1 MMELSVTRFRQGKHE
16 LYLSVL
22 SAGELT
28 PRCQVD
34 VYRPGPEPTGYQ
46 RDPTVSRVRAVARYV
61 SDTHGLG
68 LMPTAVLVN
77 IREGAVFTPERP
89 ESRKGT
95 LYVPDDEWFWVEDG
109 QHRYKGL
116 ELAAEKYGFKPDD
129 YDVPVV
135 FTTVSLPEERDIFV
149 VVNDKAK
156 SVPTDLT
163 STLFMD
169 QFGEAVRGMTG
180 GEDDKILTATE
191 MRKAAGVYIASR
203 LAKEPGPWHE
213 RIRLANED
221 RTVSGHKPISLSNF
235 VTSLQPFLKDAW
247 VMRQIQGTGPDSP
260 QWRRLYEIVRTYWL
274 VIDEMMPEAA
284 ADNVGYALH
293 RPLGAY
299 VFHDVLPDFIDEARN
314 AGGDFSPEFFRKKLA
329 DLQEWVL
336 SEAWNAGEGA
346 EPIMQ
351 TSSRKA
357 IQWIAA
363 QMRTLLAEAH
373 ELDGEVD

>member
-1 MMELSVTRFRQGKHE
+1 MELSVTRFRQGKHE

-89 ESRKGT
+89 GARKGT

-180 GEDDKILTATE
+180 GKDDKSLTATE

-203 LAKEPGPWHE
+203 LAKEPGPW
-213 RIRLANED
+213 LGDAPNP
-221 RTVSGHKPISLSNF
+221 GHR
-235 VTSLQPFLKDAW
+235 A
-247 VMRQIQGTGPDSP
+247 
-260 QWRRLYEIVRTYWL
+260 
-274 VIDEMMPEAA
+274 
-284 ADNVGYALH
+284 
-293 RPLGAY
+293 
-299 VFHDVLPDFIDEARN
+299 
-314 AGGDFSPEFFRKKLA
+314 
-329 DLQEWVL
+329 
-336 SEAWNAGEGA
+336 
-346 EPIMQ
+346 
-351 TSSRKA
+351 
-357 IQWIAA
+357 
-363 QMRTLLAEAH
+363 
-373 ELDGEVD
+373 